1 MRLIIRTIVVVAILW
16 IGVLLS
22 GYGVLFHSEENVG
35 GLGLKCQYLT
45 ARGVSTAL
53 YVHSNSGVIGVSNCP
68 ILRKSA
74 TVVDNGEN
82 HSGGRDNST
91 ALAGC
96 FSYRVRTGSRC
107 IPFAQ
112 KSCAPPDA
120 ASPHTHANVLLRN
133 VASGKRCS
141 VRR

>member
-53 YVHSNSGVIGVSNCP
+53 YVHSNSGVIGVSSCP
-68 ILRKSA
+68 LLRKSA
-74 TVVDNGEN
+74 TVFDNG
-82 HSGGRDNST
+82 
-91 ALAGC
+91 
-96 FSYRVRTGSRC
+96 
-107 IPFAQ
+107 
-112 KSCAPPDA
+112 
-120 ASPHTHANVLLRN
+120 
-133 VASGKRCS
+133 
-141 VRR
+141 

>member
-53 YVHSNSGVIGVSNCP
+53 YVHSNSGVIGVSSCP
-68 ILRKSA
+68 LLRKSA
-74 TVVDNGEN
+74 TVDRTGD
-82 HSGGRDNST
+82 RDDS
-91 ALAGC
+91 AAVAEC
-96 FSYRVRTGSRC
+96 FSAGSEGVVV
-107 IPFAQ
+107 I
-112 KSCAPPDA
+112 S
-120 ASPHTHANVLLRN
+120 HLLRN
-133 VASGKRCS
+133 LA
-141 VRR
+141 RRLVQHRHIFMQTFFRET